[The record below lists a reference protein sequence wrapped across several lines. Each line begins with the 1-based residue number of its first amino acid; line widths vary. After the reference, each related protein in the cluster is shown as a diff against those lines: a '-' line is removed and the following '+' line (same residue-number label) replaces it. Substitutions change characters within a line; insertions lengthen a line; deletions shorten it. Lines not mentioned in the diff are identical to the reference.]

1 MKKILLPL
9 FLVLLLISCTSQK
22 NSDAF
27 INAASGRYLF
37 NADEV
42 LEVHFKDKALQVK
55 WRGNENIEPLK
66 VAENSF
72 YMKALNEKMMFVEK
86 PEMHIELAPKTE
98 HDGSIYHFRKM
109 KEGEKTPSEYFMAK
123 EYDKSLAAFL
133 EIKMQDS
140 LSPAINQNKMNRL
153 GYDYIRKNNFDLALE
168 VFKINVALYPTNS
181 NVYDSL
187 GEAYLLQKD
196 TLNAEINFKK
206 ALSINPENRSSK
218 RLLTKI
224 SK

>member
-9 FLVLLLISCTSQK
+9 FLILLLISCTSQK

-42 LEVHFKDKALQVK
+42 LEVHFKDKVLQVK
-55 WRGNENIEPLK
+55 WRGNNDIEPLK
-66 VAENSF
+66 IAENSF
-72 YMKALNEKMMFVEK
+72 YMKALNEKIMFVEK
-86 PEMHIELAPKTE
+86 PKMHIELAPKTE
-98 HDGSIYHFRKM
+98 HDGNIYHFRKM
-109 KEGEKTPSEYFMAK
+109 KEGVKTPSEYFMAK

-140 LSPAINQNKMNRL
+140 LSPAINQSKINRL

-206 ALSINPENRSSK
+206 ALFINPENRNSK
-218 RLLTKI
+218 LLLTKI
-224 SK
+224 TK

>member
-1 MKKILLPL
+1 MKNFLYPL
-9 FLVLLLISCTSQK
+9 FVLLLLSSCTSQK
-22 NSDAF
+22 NTDEF

-42 LEVHFKDKALQVK
+42 LEVHFKNKVLQVK
-55 WRGNENIEPLK
+55 WRGNDDIETLK

-72 YMKALNEKMMFVEK
+72 YMKALNEKMLFVEK

-98 HDGSIYHFRKM
+98 HDDSIYHFRKM
-109 KEGEKTPSEYFMAK
+109 KEGEKTPSEYFIAK

-133 EIKMQDS
+133 EIKKQDS
-140 LSPAINQNKMNRL
+140 LSPAINEDKMNKL
-153 GYDYIRKNNFDLALE
+153 GYEYIRKNNFDLALE

-224 SK
+224 TK